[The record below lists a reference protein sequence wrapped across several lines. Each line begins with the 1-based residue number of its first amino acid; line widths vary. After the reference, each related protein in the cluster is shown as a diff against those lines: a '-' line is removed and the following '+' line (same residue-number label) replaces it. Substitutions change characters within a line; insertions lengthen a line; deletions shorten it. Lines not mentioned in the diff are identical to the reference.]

1 MCMLN
6 VFEMH
11 SVDTLLA
18 LNTKEKRKLTALR
31 KTSGRGFP
39 FVFREKPFGRGRIC
53 ANFAIVKRERRPKGI
68 SQRRRPRPPQNYER
82 ENKIKETA
90 LVSKKL
96 ESSYKHL

>member
-39 FVFREKPFGRGRIC
+39 FVFREKPFGRGRIS
-53 ANFAIVKRERRPKGI
+53 ANFAIVKGNEGQKASPKEDGHGLHKTTRERISSKRLRWSPK
-68 SQRRRPRPPQNYER
+68 N
-82 ENKIKETA
+82 
-90 LVSKKL
+90 
-96 ESSYKHL
+96 

>member
-1 MCMLN
+1 MLS

-11 SVDTLLA
+11 SVATLLA
-18 LNTKEKRKLTALR
+18 LSTKEKRKLIALR
-31 KTSGRGFP
+31 KISGRGFP
-39 FVFREKPFGRGRIC
+39 FVFREKPFGWGRIC